1 MAAYA
6 INHIMD
12 PLEAVDPTLM
22 RAVFPE
28 APTGGIEAASGGVD
42 LLIGHDNLRLFPVE
56 HRRVEDAALHRS
68 LFGTGWIA
76 SGRPPGPGDPQTSA
90 GLTASAGVRTSA
102 EAVVGAGKQTRTG
115 ASGKPG
121 PGEKEDNSSSPKG
134 PLGVGQVNGATRAEM
149 PANST
154 RVIPPVHIE
163 RRIFQPS
170 DFLSAEALGTD
181 MPRRCKNCL
190 KCKECK
196 FRADSLTSRRTRST
210 RSSWTASNST
220 KSEESGRRP
229 IPSVYPPSELMDH
242 HDQVYK

>member
-1 MAAYA
+1 MQRIKTAAGKSCVAFWDTGSQVTLITHKTAKEMGLKPIQGPPLNLMGVGDNQKTRSTVRHKIPLVDTGGRTVEVAAYA

-121 PGEKEDNSSSPKG
+121 PGEKEDNSSSP
-134 PLGVGQVNGATRAEM
+134 
-149 PANST
+149 
-154 RVIPPVHIE
+154 
-163 RRIFQPS
+163 
-170 DFLSAEALGTD
+170 
-181 MPRRCKNCL
+181 
-190 KCKECK
+190 
-196 FRADSLTSRRTRST
+196 
-210 RSSWTASNST
+210 
-220 KSEESGRRP
+220 
-229 IPSVYPPSELMDH
+229 
-242 HDQVYK
+242 